1 MKRIAIE
8 LYGLTRSYKETFD
21 SFFFNL
27 LQPLYNSG
35 YIVDVFIHTWSESDS
50 NDITWHNP
58 TGENRGQN
66 MDEIQYNDIIEKYRP
81 KKIIVD
87 KPLNIPQAM
96 VINEKL
102 CKRERSLNSFI
113 SCFYSRH
120 CVNELRKKYEK
131 ENNVKYDFIILTRFD
146 ICFHKPLVPDYYIGT
161 YESYC
166 KMNANPNAVYTS
178 IAPFKMTTETES
190 ENTECCTDL
199 IIYSTPT
206 TIDTIVNFYTD
217 FKLNKFNNNFIKNN
231 NYTIEVLWRKY
242 WQLKGLEHIKIKYIE
257 SEDFH
262 IVRCKSQ
269 DHPQN
274 ENLSNTQKYRR
285 KLKNN
290 IKDIWL
296 YFRPFFVWLSQIFSI
311 FYYLFKIFFKI
322 CMRIKACI

>member
-35 YIVDVFIHTWSESDS
+35 YIVDIFIHTWSESDS

-87 KPLNIPQAM
+87 YPLDIPKEL
-96 VINEKL
+96 VLYEKL
-102 CKRERSLNSFI
+102 ANKSRSYNSFI
-113 SCFYSRH
+113 SCFYSRFIS
-120 CVNELRKKYEK
+120 NELRIAYEK
-131 ENNVKYDFIILTRFD
+131 ENNIVYDKVILTRFD
-146 ICFHKPLVPDYYIGT
+146 ISFDKPFILDHYIKT
-161 YESYC
+161 YCEHT
-166 KMNANPNAVYTS
+166 KMNIPANTVLTACSPWRMCSVADSAN
-178 IAPFKMTTETES
+178 I
-190 ENTECCTDL
+190 ECCTDL
-199 IIYSTPT
+199 IVISNSFVMNQITRLYED
-206 TIDTIVNFYTD
+206 I
-217 FKLNKFNNNFIKNN
+217 NKKYITKKFINEN
-231 NYTIEVLWRKY
+231 NYNIEVLWRKY